1 MLAKTPTAANALI
14 KVRGLLS
21 QFRAL
26 RDEGNAVDANKVLLR
41 IERTVSEGIRTAKPG
56 APEEAPIKVKV
67 PRKETITL
75 DKDQRKTMKEAIKLG
90 LRKIHLRQDF
100 SAKGEG
106 HPFWDEV
113 LPLFEKHRA
122 DFLYAARQVAEEI
135 FLAKNVG
142 LGEEVGITVDD
153 VRKLCPPR
161 PEHDTRIQ
169 GAIFAGKKWVKVGER
184 KSTREA
190 CHYRKISIFVLA

>member
-1 MLAKTPTAANALI
+1 MLAKTPSAANTLI
-14 KVRGLLS
+14 EVRALLS

-26 RDEGNAVDANKVLLR
+26 REEGNAVDANKVLQT
-41 IERTVSEGIRTAKPG
+41 IERKVSEGVRYAKPEDAG
-56 APEEAPIKVKV
+56 EAPVKAKVS
-67 PRKETITL
+67 RKPTITM
-75 DKDQRKTMKEAIKLG
+75 DKDQRKVMAKAVKLG
-90 LRKIHLRQDF
+90 LRKINSGKGFD
-100 SAKGEG
+100 AKSEG

>member
-14 KVRGLLS
+14 EVRGLLS

-41 IERTVSEGIRTAKPG
+41 IERTVSEGICTAKPG

-67 PRKETITL
+67 SRKETITL

-106 HPFWDEV
+106 HPFWDDV

-135 FLAKNVG
+135 FKAKNKG
-142 LGEEVGITVDD
+142 AAEEIGITVDD
-153 VRKLCPPR
+153 VRELCPPPAEFDSR
-161 PEHDTRIQ
+161 VM
-169 GAIFAGKKWVKVGER
+169 GAIFAKKNWIKVDER
-184 KSTREA
+184 KSSRQA
-190 CHYRKISIFVLA
+190 CHHRKISVFVRG